1 MTRAELLAYLNAE
14 YATLIREAQLLTTD
28 AAGGL
33 KYPIDSAFRRLG
45 VAEDSL
51 SSATTTNVEAVQALG
66 DYYTLRRIAR
76 TLATRVDYGSTAVE
90 GQRPRVFEHL
100 ERLMEDAA
108 KTCAS
113 LGYAVDSDGGGWGV
127 GTLALDFIEPKIKD
141 YDLL

>member
-14 YATLIREAQLLTTD
+14 YTALIREAQLGTTD
-28 AAGGL
+28 VAAGL
-33 KYPIDSAFRRLG
+33 KYPLDSAFRRLG

-51 SSATTTNVEAVQALG
+51 SSATTTEVEAAQALG

-76 TLATRVDYGSTAVE
+76 ALATRVDFGSTAVE
-90 GQRPRVFEHL
+90 GNRPKVFEHI
-100 ERLMEDAA
+100 ESLMKDAA

-127 GTLALDFIEPKIKD
+127 GTLSLDFVEPEPTE
-141 YDLL
+141 

>member
-14 YATLIREAQLLTTD
+14 YATLIREAQMLTTD

-33 KYPIDSAFRRLG
+33 KYPMDSAFRRLG

-51 SSATTTNVEAVQALG
+51 SSATTTNVEAAQALG

-76 TLATRVDYGSTAVE
+76 TLATRVDFGATVIE
-90 GQRPRVFEHL
+90 GDRPKVFEHI
-100 ERLMEDAA
+100 ESLMNAAA
-108 KTCAS
+108 KTAAS

-127 GTLALDFIEPKIKD
+127 GTLSLDFVEPGVTE
-141 YDLL
+141 

>member
-1 MTRAELLAYLNAE
+1 MTRVELLAYLNAE
-14 YATLIREAQLLTTD
+14 YATLIREAQMLTTD
-28 AAGGL
+28 DAGGL

-51 SSATTTNVEAVQALG
+51 GSATTTDVEAAQALG

-76 TLATRVDYGSTAVE
+76 TLATKVDYKSTAVE
-90 GQRPRVFEHL
+90 GNRPDVFKHI

-127 GTLALDFIEPKIKD
+127 GTLLLDFIEPEVIE
-141 YDLL
+141 